1 MSAPRPDLRYRHER
15 LAKALCIGIGAVVLV
30 LTCWGAYLR
39 PDFLKLLA
47 PLSITA
53 IGAVYW
59 LNVRAARVRGNAILV
74 SEEHWPEL
82 HAVVQERQARLGLRG
97 LKAYV
102 VQDLV
107 LEQAGLRLG
116 GGDCLLLRSSIVDA
130 ALNRG
135 DLEMLRFHVGRK
147 CRQIAFGHYRFS
159 SNTLAVLGRLIYPL
173 YAWYRRC
180 QERSA
185 DRAGLWAAG
194 HRQLAHHGL
203 SVLAAGIQI
212 GGHLTPAA
220 ARTQLRATKHS
231 FWVRLVG
238 WHTERVF
245 YPERIVVL
253 ASAAKEL
260 GIPE

>member
-1 MSAPRPDLRYRHER
+1 MTPPRPDLRYRHER
-15 LAKALCIGIGAVVLV
+15 LAKALCIGIGAAVLV
-30 LTCWGAYLR
+30 LACWGAYLW

-47 PLSITA
+47 PLSVTA

-82 HAVVQERQARLGLRG
+82 HALVQECQARLGLHG

-116 GGDCLLLRSSIVDA
+116 GGDCLMLRSSMVDT

-135 DLEMLRFHVGRK
+135 DLDMLRFHIGRK
-147 CRQIAFGHYRFS
+147 CGQIAFGHYRFS

-203 SVLAAGIQI
+203 SVLAAGVQI

-245 YPERIVVL
+245 YPQRIVAL
-253 ASAAKEL
+253 DDAAKEL
-260 GIPE
+260 RIPE